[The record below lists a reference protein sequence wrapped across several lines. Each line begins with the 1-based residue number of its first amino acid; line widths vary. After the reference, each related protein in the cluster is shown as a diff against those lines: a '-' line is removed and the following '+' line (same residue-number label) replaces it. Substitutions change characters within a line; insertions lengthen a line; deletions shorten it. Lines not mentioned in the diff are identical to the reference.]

1 VVQLGPLEVGV
12 LVAAVLVVYAF
23 VRSQELRDAG
33 LGAYRSF
40 VAALKGERA
49 GPTPG

>member
-1 VVQLGPLEVGV
+1 VVQLGPLELGV
-12 LVAAVLVVYAF
+12 LVVTALVVYAF

-40 VAALKGERA
+40 LDALKGEPT